1 MNLLFRALCDTIN
14 SILIGRIIEML
25 KRKIYDQLLA
35 WKQNS
40 NGKTALLID
49 GARRVGKSYIADLFA
64 RQEYRSHIIIDFGNA
79 PKDILDL
86 FLNESSDLDLFFAKL
101 SAYYSTTLYKRES
114 LIVFDEVQQFPRARQ
129 LVKYLVADG
138 RYDYLETG
146 SLIRLKK
153 NTENII
159 IPSEEEHM
167 ELFPLDF
174 EEFLWA
180 MGDEATV
187 PLIQKC
193 FETRKPLG
201 QALHRKIMNDFRQY
215 MLVGGMPQSVLAYV
229 DGKNFAASDEA
240 KRRILRLYRDDVS
253 KFAPGYEEKVYAVFD
268 GIPGQLSK
276 KEKKYKLSSISKN
289 ARFRAYE
296 DSFIWLNEAMVV
308 NACFNATDPN
318 VGLALSAD
326 NATQKCYMADTGL
339 LVTQTF
345 MDRSFTDN
353 ELYRAILFDKLD
365 INEGMIMENIVA
377 QMLRRNGHKLYF
389 YSRSDNEHRENHMEI
404 DFLITEGKKIA
415 PIEVKSGNYRSHVS
429 LDKFRKKYP
438 RNIGTSYILYPKD
451 VMEKD
456 GIWHLPLY
464 MTMFL

>member
-1 MNLLFRALCDTIN
+1 
-14 SILIGRIIEML
+14 ML
-25 KRKIYDQLLA
+25 RRKIYDQLLA
-35 WKQNS
+35 WKQGS

-49 GARRVGKSYIADLFA
+49 GARRVGKSYVAELFA
-64 RQEYRSHIIIDFGNA
+64 KQEYKSHIIIDFGNA
-79 PKDILDL
+79 PQDILDL
-86 FLNESSDLDLFFAKL
+86 FLHDSGDLDLFFAKL
-101 SAYYSTTLYKRES
+101 SAFYSTTLYRRES

-129 LVKYLVADG
+129 LIKYLVADG
-138 RYDYLETG
+138 RYDFLETG

-159 IPSEEEHM
+159 IPSEEEHV

-180 MGDEATV
+180 MGDEVTV
-187 PLIQKC
+187 PLIRKC
-193 FETRKPLG
+193 FEAKEPLG
-201 QALHRKIMNDFRQY
+201 QALHRKVMNDFRQY
-215 MLVGGMPQSVLAYV
+215 VLVGGMPQSVLAYI
-229 DGKNFAASDEA
+229 DGKNFAAADEA

-253 KFAPGYEEKVYAVFD
+253 KFAAGYEEKVYAVFD

-326 NATQKCYMADTGL
+326 HATQKCYMADTGL
-339 LVTQTF
+339 LVTHTF
-345 MDRSFTDN
+345 MDGSFTDN
-353 ELYRAILFDKLD
+353 ELYKAILFDKLD

-377 QMLRRNGHKLYF
+377 QMLRRNGHRLYF
-389 YSRSDNEHRENHMEI
+389 YSRSDSDHRENHMEI

-415 PIEVKSGNYRSHVS
+415 PIEVKSGNYRSHAS
-429 LDKFRKKYP
+429 LDKFRKKFSA
-438 RNIGTSYILYPKD
+438 NIGTSYVLYPKD
-451 VMEKD
+451 VMNKD

-464 MTMFL
+464 MAMLL